1 MVMPLNAKA
10 VPHAFFE
17 QADKYRAR
25 VALRHKQYGIWNKV
39 TWGQYG
45 EKVRQVAAAILS
57 LELPRGQTVCILGD
71 NRPEWLICHMAVMT
85 AGMRTCGIYPTSS
98 PDEIRYIIDH
108 SEAQL
113 LFAENE
119 EQLDKILDIL
129 PDLRLQRIVVWDE
142 KGLWGY
148 THPKVV
154 FFREFIRRAEAHL
167 ADHPDAVA
175 DSLRAIDV
183 DETAMVIYTSGTTG
197 RPKGALLS
205 HRNISMVTQA
215 FLQVIPVSEKDEV
228 VSYLP
233 LAHIYENLVSVFMP
247 VFTGVTVNFVESL
260 ETLPANLRE
269 ISPTIFGSVPR
280 IWEKFASNIH
290 IKMDDSTP
298 LKRFLYRRSVQ
309 AGRRYQQ
316 ARQEGGAGSRLVW
329 RAVYALAYWGVL
341 YHLKRQLGFERIR
354 WALCSAAAAS
364 KELFEFFNI
373 LGIPLRDGY
382 GQTESTG
389 IIALQRLDKAPRYGY
404 VGEALPGLDMEIT
417 PEGEIVA
424 RGPGVFQGYFK
435 NPELTAETVRDGWLH
450 TGDLGAIDDGWLKI
464 VGRMKDILIT
474 SGGKNITPEFIE
486 NKLKFSTYIQDA
498 VIIGD
503 GRHYLTALI
512 LIDEDNVVKF
522 AQDNRIPFTTFEDL
536 TQNPAIVKLLD
547 GEVKEVNKT
556 LARVETIKKFALI
569 PRRFYAEDGDV
580 TPTQKVK
587 RRNVETLY
595 KDLIDGMYRGEA

>member
-1 MVMPLNAKA
+1 MQLKAKA
-10 VPHAFFE
+10 IPHAFFE
-17 QADKYRAR
+17 QTEKYRGR
-25 VALRHKQYGIWNKV
+25 IALRHKQYGIWNKM
-39 TWGQYG
+39 TWGDYG
-45 EKVRQVAAAILS
+45 KKVRQVAAAILS
-57 LELPRGQTVCILGD
+57 LELSREQTVCILGD
-71 NRPEWLICHMAVMT
+71 NRPEWLICHMAVMS
-85 AGMRTCGIYPTSS
+85 AGMCTCGIYPTSS
-98 PDEIRYIIDH
+98 TDEIRYIIDH
-108 SEAQL
+108 SDARL
-113 LFAENE
+113 LFVENE

-129 PDLRLQRIVVWDE
+129 PELNLNLIVVWDE

-154 FFREFIRRAEAHL
+154 FFSEFVRRAEAYL
-167 ADHPDAVA
+167 RDNPSAVD
-175 DSLRAIDV
+175 DSLQAIDV
-183 DETAMVIYTSGTTG
+183 EETAMVIYTSGTTG

-205 HRNISMVTQA
+205 HRNISMVTQS
-215 FLQVIPVSEKDEV
+215 FLQIIPVSERDEV

-247 VFTGVTVNFVESL
+247 VFTGVTVNFVESM

-269 ISPTIFGSVPR
+269 VSPTIFGSVPR
-280 IWEKFASNIH
+280 LWEKFASNIN
-290 IKMDDSTP
+290 IKMDDST
-298 LKRFLYRRSVQ
+298 LIKRFLYQMSLKV
-309 AGRRYQQ
+309 GRRYHQ
-316 ARQEGGAGSRLVW
+316 AKQTGGVALLLW
-329 RAVYALAYWGVL
+329 KALYALAYWGVL

-389 IIALQRLDKAPRYGY
+389 IIALQRLEKEPRYGY
-404 VGEALPGLDMEIT
+404 VGEALPGLEMKIS
-417 PEGEIVA
+417 PEGEILA
-424 RGPGVFQGYFK
+424 RGPGVFKGYFK
-435 NPELTAETVRDGWLH
+435 NPELTKETLRDGWLH
-450 TGDLGAIDDGWLKI
+450 TGDLGAIDNGWLKI
-464 VGRMKDILIT
+464 VGRIKDILIT
-474 SGGKNITPEFIE
+474 SGGKNVTPEFIE

-498 VIIGD
+498 IIIGD

-512 LIDEDNVVKF
+512 LIDEDNVMKY

-536 TQNPAIVKLLD
+536 TGNPEIVKLLD
-547 GEVKEVNKT
+547 GEVNEVNKT

-587 RRNVETLY
+587 RRNVEKLY
-595 KDLIDGMYRGEA
+595 KDLIDAMYRGGA

>member
-1 MVMPLNAKA
+1 MQLKAKA
-10 VPHAFFE
+10 IPHAFFE
-17 QADKYRAR
+17 QTEKYHGRI
-25 VALRHKQYGIWNKV
+25 ALRHKQYGIWNKV
-39 TWGQYG
+39 SWGDYG
-45 EKVRQVAAAILS
+45 KKVRQVAAAILS
-57 LELPRGQTVCILGD
+57 LELSREQTVCILGD
-71 NRPEWLICHMAVMT
+71 NRPEWLICHMAVMS
-85 AGMRTCGIYPTSS
+85 AGMCTCGIYPTSS
-98 PDEIRYIIDH
+98 TDEIRYIIDH
-108 SEAQL
+108 SEARL
-113 LFAENE
+113 LFVENE

-129 PDLRLQRIVVWDE
+129 PELNLNLIVVWDE

-154 FFREFIRRAEAHL
+154 FFSEFVRRAEAYL
-167 ADHPDAVA
+167 GDHPHAVD
-175 DSLRAIDV
+175 DSLQAIDV
-183 DETAMVIYTSGTTG
+183 EETAMVIYTSGTTG

-205 HRNISMVTQA
+205 HRNISMVTQS
-215 FLQVIPVSEKDEV
+215 FLQIIPVSEKDEV

-247 VFTGVTVNFVESL
+247 VFTGVTVNFVESM

-280 IWEKFASNIH
+280 LWEKFASNIN
-290 IKMDDSTP
+290 IKMDDST
-298 LKRFLYRRSVQ
+298 LIKRLLYRMSLNV
-309 AGRRYQQ
+309 GRRYHQ
-316 ARQEGGAGSRLVW
+316 AKQTGGGAPLLWKVL
-329 RAVYALAYWGVL
+329 YALAYGGVL

-389 IIALQRLDKAPRYGY
+389 IIALQRLEKEPRYGY
-404 VGEALPGLDMEIT
+404 VGEALPGLEMKIS
-417 PEGEIVA
+417 PEGEILA
-424 RGPGVFQGYFK
+424 RGPGVFKGYFK
-435 NPELTAETVRDGWLH
+435 NPELTKETLRDGWLH

-464 VGRMKDILIT
+464 VGRIKDILIT
-474 SGGKNITPEFIE
+474 SGGKNVTPEFIE

-512 LIDEDNVVKF
+512 LIDEDNVMKY

-536 TQNPAIVKLLD
+536 TGNPEIVKLLD
-547 GEVKEVNKT
+547 GEVNEVNKT

-587 RRNVETLY
+587 RRNVEKLY
-595 KDLIDGMYRGEA
+595 KDLIDAMYRGDA

>member
-1 MVMPLNAKA
+1 MQQVQAKA
-10 VPHAFFE
+10 IPHAFFE
-17 QADKYRAR
+17 QVEKYRGR

-39 TWGQYG
+39 TWGEYG
-45 EKVRQVAAAILS
+45 EKVHQVAAAILS
-57 LELPRGQTVCILGD
+57 LGLPREQIVCILGD
-71 NRPEWLICHMAVMT
+71 NRPEWLICHMAVMS
-85 AGMRTCGIYPTSS
+85 AGLCTCGIYPTSS
-98 PDEIRYIIDH
+98 SDEIRYVIDH

-113 LFAENE
+113 LFVENE

-129 PDLRLQRIVVWDE
+129 PELKLKLIVVWDE

-148 THPKVV
+148 THPNVV
-154 FFREFIRRAEAHL
+154 FYGEFVRRAAAFLHE
-167 ADHPDAVA
+167 HPRAVD
-175 DSLRAIDV
+175 DSLQAIGLDG
-183 DETAMVIYTSGTTG
+183 TAMVIYTSGTTG

-205 HRNISMVTQA
+205 HRNISMVEQSS
-215 FLQVIPVSEKDEV
+215 LQIIPADETDEV

-247 VFTGVTVNFVESL
+247 VFTGVTVNFVESM

-280 IWEKFASNIH
+280 LWEKFASNIN
-290 IKMDDSTP
+290 IKMDDSTY
-298 LKRFLYRRSVQ
+298 LKRFLYKLSFQ
-309 AGRRYQQ
+309 IGRHYQQ
-316 ARQEGGAGSRLVW
+316 AKQTGGRALLVW
-329 RAVYALAYWGVL
+329 KVPYFLAYWGVL

-389 IIALQRLDKAPRYGY
+389 IIALQRLEKEPRYGY
-404 VGEALPGLDMEIT
+404 VGEALPGLEMKIS

-424 RGPGVFQGYFK
+424 RGPGVFKGYFK
-435 NPELTAETVRDGWLH
+435 NPELTAETLRDGWLH
-450 TGDLGAIDDGWLKI
+450 TGDLGVIDDGWLKI
-464 VGRMKDILIT
+464 VGRMKDIIIT
-474 SGGKNITPEFIE
+474 SGGKNVTPEFIE

-498 VIIGD
+498 VIFGD
-503 GRHYLTALI
+503 GRNYLTALI
-512 LIDEDNVVKF
+512 LIDEDNVMKY
-522 AQDNRIPFTTFEDL
+522 AQDNRIPFTTYEDL
-536 TQNPAIVKLLD
+536 TQNKEIIKLLE
-547 GEVKEVNKT
+547 GEVTEVNKT
-556 LARVETIKKFALI
+556 LARVETIKKFRLI

-587 RRNVETLY
+587 RRNLEKQY
-595 KDLIDGMYRGEA
+595 KDMIDAMYRGGE

>member
-1 MVMPLNAKA
+1 MQLKAKA
-10 VPHAFFE
+10 IPHAFFE
-17 QADKYRAR
+17 QTEKYRGR
-25 VALRHKQYGIWNKV
+25 IALRHKQYGIWNKV
-39 TWGQYG
+39 TWGDYG
-45 EKVRQVAAAILS
+45 KKVRQVAAAILS
-57 LELPRGQTVCILGD
+57 LELSREQTVCILGD
-71 NRPEWLICHMAVMT
+71 NRPEWLICHMAVMS
-85 AGMRTCGIYPTSS
+85 AGMCTCGIYPTSS
-98 PDEIRYIIDH
+98 TDEIRYIIDH
-108 SEAQL
+108 SEARL
-113 LFAENE
+113 LFVENE

-129 PDLRLQRIVVWDE
+129 PELDLNQIVVWDE

-154 FFREFIRRAEAHL
+154 FFSEFVRRAEAYL
-167 ADHPDAVA
+167 RDHPRAVD
-175 DSLRAIDV
+175 DSLQAIKV
-183 DETAMVIYTSGTTG
+183 EETAMVIYTSGTTG

-205 HRNISMVTQA
+205 HRNISMVTQS
-215 FLQVIPVSEKDEV
+215 FLQIIPVSEKDEV

-247 VFTGVTVNFVESL
+247 VFTGVTVNFVESM

-269 ISPTIFGSVPR
+269 VSPTIFGSVPR
-280 IWEKFASNIH
+280 LWEKFASNIN
-290 IKMDDSTP
+290 IKMDDST
-298 LKRFLYRRSVQ
+298 LIKRFFYRMSLKV
-309 AGRRYQQ
+309 GRRYHQ
-316 ARQEGGAGSRLVW
+316 AKQTEGVALLLW
-329 RAVYALAYWGVL
+329 KALYALAYWGVL

-389 IIALQRLDKAPRYGY
+389 IIALQRLEKEPRYGY
-404 VGEALPGLDMEIT
+404 VGEALPGLEMKIS
-417 PEGEIVA
+417 PQGEILA
-424 RGPGVFQGYFK
+424 RGPGVFKGYFK
-435 NPELTAETVRDGWLH
+435 NPGLTEETLRDGWLH

-464 VGRMKDILIT
+464 VGRIKDILIT
-474 SGGKNITPEFIE
+474 SGGKNVTPEFIE

-512 LIDEDNVVKF
+512 LIDEDNVMKY

-536 TQNPAIVKLLD
+536 TGNPEIVKLLD
-547 GEVKEVNKT
+547 GEVNEVNKT

-587 RRNVETLY
+587 RRNVEKLY
-595 KDLIDGMYRGEA
+595 KDLIDAMYRGGA

>member
-1 MVMPLNAKA
+1 MQLKAKA
-10 VPHAFFE
+10 IPHAFFE
-17 QADKYRAR
+17 QTEKYRGR
-25 VALRHKQYGIWNKV
+25 IALRHKQYGIWNKV
-39 TWGQYG
+39 TWGDYG
-45 EKVRQVAAAILS
+45 KNVRQVAAAILS
-57 LELPRGQTVCILGD
+57 LELSREQTVCILGD
-71 NRPEWLICHMAVMT
+71 NRPEWLICHMAVMS
-85 AGMRTCGIYPTSS
+85 AGMCTCGIYPTSS
-98 PDEIRYIIDH
+98 TDEIRYIIDH
-108 SEAQL
+108 SEARL
-113 LFAENE
+113 LFVENE

-129 PDLRLQRIVVWDE
+129 PELDLNQIVVWDE

-154 FFREFIRRAEAHL
+154 FFTEFVRRAEAYL
-167 ADHPDAVA
+167 RDHPRAVD
-175 DSLRAIDV
+175 DSLQAIKV
-183 DETAMVIYTSGTTG
+183 EETAMVIYTSGTTG

-205 HRNISMVTQA
+205 HRNISMVTQS
-215 FLQVIPVSEKDEV
+215 FLQIIPVSERDEV

-247 VFTGVTVNFVESL
+247 VFTGVTVNFVESM

-269 ISPTIFGSVPR
+269 VSPTIFGSVPR
-280 IWEKFASNIH
+280 LWEKFASNIN
-290 IKMDDSTP
+290 IKMDDST
-298 LKRFLYRRSVQ
+298 LIKRFLYRMSLKV
-309 AGRRYQQ
+309 GRRYHQ
-316 ARQEGGAGSRLVW
+316 AKQTGGVALLLW
-329 RAVYALAYWGVL
+329 KALYALAYWGVL

-389 IIALQRLDKAPRYGY
+389 IIALQRLEKEPRYGY
-404 VGEALPGLDMEIT
+404 VGEALPGLEMKIS
-417 PEGEIVA
+417 PEGEILA
-424 RGPGVFQGYFK
+424 RGPGVFKGYFK
-435 NPELTAETVRDGWLH
+435 NPELTKQALRDGWLH

-464 VGRMKDILIT
+464 VGRIKDILIT
-474 SGGKNITPEFIE
+474 SGGKNVTPEFIE

-512 LIDEDNVVKF
+512 LIDEDNVMKY

-536 TQNPAIVKLLD
+536 TGNPEIVKLLD
-547 GEVKEVNKT
+547 GEVNEVNNT

-587 RRNVETLY
+587 RRNVEKLY
-595 KDLIDGMYRGEA
+595 QDLIDAMYRGGA

>member
-1 MVMPLNAKA
+1 MPLKAKA
-10 VPHAFFE
+10 IPHAFFE
-17 QADKYRAR
+17 QTEKYRGR
-25 VALRHKQYGIWNKV
+25 IALRHKQYGIWNKV
-39 TWGQYG
+39 TWGDYG
-45 EKVRQVAAAILS
+45 EKVRQAAAAMLS
-57 LELPRGQTVCILGD
+57 LELPREQTVCILGD
-71 NRPEWLICHMAVMT
+71 NRPEWLICHMAVMSS
-85 AGMRTCGIYPTSS
+85 GMCTCGIYPTSS
-98 PDEIRYIIDH
+98 TDEIRYIIDH
-108 SEAQL
+108 SEARL
-113 LFAENE
+113 LFVENE
-119 EQLDKILDIL
+119 EQLDKILEIL
-129 PDLRLQRIVVWDE
+129 PELDLNLIVVWDE

-154 FFREFIRRAEAHL
+154 FFRDFVRRAEAYL
-167 ADHPDAVA
+167 KDHPRAV
-175 DSLRAIDV
+175 DESLQAIDV

-205 HRNISMVTQA
+205 HRNISMVTQS
-215 FLQVIPVSEKDEV
+215 FLQIIPVSEKDEV

-247 VFTGVTVNFVESL
+247 VFTGVTVNFVESM

-280 IWEKFASNIH
+280 LWEKFASNIH
-290 IKMDDSTP
+290 IKMDDSTL
-298 LKRFLYRRSVQ
+298 LKRSLYRVSLKV
-309 AGRRYQQ
+309 GRRYHQ
-316 ARQEGGAGSRLVW
+316 ARQTEDGAPLLW
-329 RAVYALAYWGVL
+329 RALYAFAYWGVL

-389 IIALQRLDKAPRYGY
+389 IIALQRLEKEPRYGY
-404 VGEALPGLDMEIT
+404 VGEALPGLEMKIS
-417 PEGEIVA
+417 PEGEILA
-424 RGPGVFQGYFK
+424 RGPGVFKGYFK
-435 NPELTAETVRDGWLH
+435 NPELTEEALRDGWLH

-464 VGRMKDILIT
+464 VGRIKDILIT
-474 SGGKNITPEFIE
+474 SGGKNVTPEFIE

-512 LIDEDNVVKF
+512 LIDEDNVMKY
-522 AQDNRIPFTTFEDL
+522 AQNNRIPFTTFEDL
-536 TQNPAIVKLLD
+536 TGNPEIVKLLD
-547 GEVKEVNKT
+547 GEVNEVNKT

-587 RRNVETLY
+587 RRNVEKLY
-595 KDLIDGMYRGEA
+595 KDLIDAMYRGGA

>member
-1 MVMPLNAKA
+1 MQQVKAKA
-10 VPHAFFE
+10 IPHAFFE
-17 QADKYRAR
+17 QVEKYRGR

-39 TWGQYG
+39 TWGEYG
-45 EKVRQVAAAILS
+45 EKVRQVAAVILS
-57 LELPRGQTVCILGD
+57 LGLPREQTVCILGD
-71 NRPEWLICHMAVMT
+71 NRPEWLICHMAVMS
-85 AGMRTCGIYPTSS
+85 AGLCTCGIYPTSS
-98 PDEIRYIIDH
+98 SDEIRYVIDH

-113 LFAENE
+113 LFVENE

-129 PDLRLQRIVVWDE
+129 PELKLKLIVVWDE

-148 THPKVV
+148 THPNVV
-154 FFREFIRRAEAHL
+154 FFSEFVRRAEAFL
-167 ADHPDAVA
+167 LEHPRAV
-175 DSLRAIDV
+175 DESLQAIDL
-183 DETAMVIYTSGTTG
+183 DGTAMVIYTSGTTG

-205 HRNISMVTQA
+205 HRNISMVEQTV
-215 FLQVIPVSEKDEV
+215 LQIIPANEKDEV

-247 VFTGVTVNFVESL
+247 VFTGVTVNFVERM

-280 IWEKFASNIH
+280 LWEKFASNIN
-290 IKMDDSTP
+290 IKMDDSTY
-298 LKRFLYRRSVQ
+298 LKRFLYKLSFHI
-309 AGRRYQQ
+309 GRHYQQ
-316 ARQEGGAGSRLVW
+316 AKQTGGGALIIWKVP
-329 RAVYALAYWGVL
+329 YFLAYWGVL

-389 IIALQRLDKAPRYGY
+389 IIALQRLEKEPRYGY
-404 VGEALPGLDMEIT
+404 VGEALPGLEMKIS

-424 RGPGVFQGYFK
+424 RGPGVFKGYFK
-435 NPELTAETVRDGWLH
+435 NPELTAETLRDGWLH
-450 TGDLGAIDDGWLKI
+450 TGDLGVIDDGWLKI
-464 VGRMKDILIT
+464 VGRMKDIIIT
-474 SGGKNITPEFIE
+474 SGGKNVTPEFIE

-498 VIIGD
+498 VIFGD
-503 GRHYLTALI
+503 GRNYLTALI
-512 LIDEDNVVKF
+512 LIDEDNVMKY
-522 AQDNRIPFTTFEDL
+522 AQDNRIPFTTYEDL
-536 TQNPAIVKLLD
+536 TQNKEINKLLE
-547 GEVKEVNKT
+547 GEVTEVNKT
-556 LARVETIKKFALI
+556 LARVETIKKFRLI

-587 RRNVETLY
+587 RRNLEKQY
-595 KDLIDGMYRGEA
+595 KDIIDAMYRGGE

>member
-1 MVMPLNAKA
+1 MQLKAKA
-10 VPHAFFE
+10 IPHAFFE
-17 QADKYRAR
+17 QTEKYRGR
-25 VALRHKQYGIWNKV
+25 IALRHKQYGIWNKV
-39 TWGQYG
+39 TWGDYG
-45 EKVRQVAAAILS
+45 KNVRQVTAAILS
-57 LELPRGQTVCILGD
+57 LKLSRAQTVCILGD
-71 NRPEWLICHMAVMT
+71 NRPEWLICHMAVMS
-85 AGMRTCGIYPTSS
+85 AGMCTCGIYPTSS
-98 PDEIRYIIDH
+98 TDEIRYIIDH
-108 SEAQL
+108 SEARL
-113 LFAENE
+113 LFVENE

-129 PDLRLQRIVVWDE
+129 PELDLNLIVVWDE

-154 FFREFIRRAEAHL
+154 FFSEFVRRAEAYL
-167 ADHPDAVA
+167 GDHPRAVD
-175 DSLRAIDV
+175 DSLQAIDV
-183 DETAMVIYTSGTTG
+183 EETAMVIYTSGTTG

-205 HRNISMVTQA
+205 HRNVSMVTQS
-215 FLQVIPVSEKDEV
+215 FLQIIPVSERDEV

-247 VFTGVTVNFVESL
+247 VFTGVTVNFVESM

-269 ISPTIFGSVPR
+269 VSPTIFGSVPR
-280 IWEKFASNIH
+280 LWEKFASNIN
-290 IKMDDSTP
+290 IKMDDST
-298 LKRFLYRRSVQ
+298 LIKRFLYRMSLKV
-309 AGRRYQQ
+309 GRRYHQ
-316 ARQEGGAGSRLVW
+316 AKQTGGVALLLW
-329 RAVYALAYWGVL
+329 KALYALAYWGVL

-389 IIALQRLDKAPRYGY
+389 IIALQRLEKEPRYGY
-404 VGEALPGLDMEIT
+404 VGEALPGLEMKIS
-417 PEGEIVA
+417 PEGEILA
-424 RGPGVFQGYFK
+424 RGPGVFKGYFK
-435 NPELTAETVRDGWLH
+435 NPELTKETLRDGWLH

-464 VGRMKDILIT
+464 VGRIKDILIT
-474 SGGKNITPEFIE
+474 SGGKNVTPEFIE

-498 VIIGD
+498 IIIGD

-512 LIDEDNVVKF
+512 LIDEDNVMKY

-536 TQNPAIVKLLD
+536 TGNPEIVKLLD
-547 GEVKEVNKT
+547 GEVNEVNKT

-587 RRNVETLY
+587 RRNVEKLY
-595 KDLIDGMYRGEA
+595 KDLIDAMYRGGA